1 MKNLFN
7 NPFPESIISK
17 HLRIWH
23 ELDVGAVIFGRLLY
37 SFLEKISFGILR
49 PGTFPI
55 TVGRNIEVDG
65 ERVGYFNGMNGN
77 FLRITPIPT
86 EMPLVAETTDSSGIP
101 LP

>member
-1 MKNLFN
+1 M
-7 NPFPESIISK
+7 ESIPGK
-17 HLRIWH
+17 YLRIWH
-23 ELDVGAVIFGRLLY
+23 KLDVDAIVFGRFLY
-37 SFLEKISFGILR
+37 PFLEKISFGILR

-77 FLRITPIPT
+77 FLPITPIPT